1 MCIRDR
7 ALAVRAQR
15 EEVVIGVRRIDGGLD
30 RAEAGVADGARRQT
44 GIDIG
49 VVWAVDL
56 LSLIHILDDAGDVG
70 PAVGIAVDE
79 AVPPGVRCV

>member
-1 MCIRDR
+1 MASGVDGLVFIAVDELQVVAVVGKEM

-30 RAEAGVADGARRQT
+30 RAEAGVADGSRRQT

-56 LSLIHILDDAGDVG
+56 RVESSRRRAS
-70 PAVGIAVDE
+70 
-79 AVPPGVRCV
+79 